1 MPTFKSGE
9 LVRVTE
15 RKHKGMMYHYF
26 RVGQVV
32 RVLHKTATGNY
43 RCTDGELEQ
52 SIRPEHLEKFE
63 F

>member
-1 MPTFKSGE
+1 MDFKSGE
-9 LVRVTE
+9 LVRITE
-15 RKHKGMMYHYF
+15 RKHKGLRYHYF

-32 RVLHKTATGNY
+32 RVLYKTATGNY

-52 SIRPEHLEKFE
+52 SIRPEHLERFE